1 MPYPDTKSV
10 VIISSTP
17 YHFTWQSIHSLSEQ
31 FARRGWRVMFV
42 EPPPKRFPGLRELRR
57 VWGRLRG
64 NPVQSGI
71 SPQREIPGV
80 RIVLPLT
87 LPDRGRLLRWVNRRW
102 LLPRLARQ
110 IRSDGEPVPLL
121 VSFLPTQGVLDLL
134 NLLQPQASVYFCML
148 NFPHDPL
155 SPRDIAQTEA
165 ALAQR
170 VDLVFVDQGVDNQAR
185 FAALPLT
192 RRPLTYTATV
202 NYDLFAP
209 ARQPRPPQ
217 DPPVCCY
224 FGDVR
229 ANVDLDLLEMVSARC
244 PLQVIGSNTDRIT
257 WQHPNLRLTGLVPH
271 DRLPALLAEIDI
283 ILLPYRQD
291 DPYNR
296 GVFPAKV
303 YESLATGKPV
313 VAIGLPSVE
322 PLGDVIDLAAS
333 RAEFLS
339 LIERAHQRERTPAGV
354 ERRDRALAIAQAAD
368 ISVSYDRLFAAIDA
382 LVAADGT
389 SAGAA
394 RR

>member
-1 MPYPDTKSV
+1 MPSPDTKSV

-17 YHFTWQSIHSLSEQ
+17 YHFTWQLIHSLSDQ
-31 FARRGWRVMFV
+31 FAQRGWRVVFV

-71 SPQREIPGV
+71 SPQREIAGV

-87 LPDRGRLLRWVNRRW
+87 LPDRGWLLRWVNRRW

-110 IRSDGEPVPLL
+110 IRSDGAHVPLA
-121 VSFLPTQGVLDLL
+121 VSFLPTHGVLDLL
-134 NLLQPQASVYFCML
+134 DLLQPQASVYLCAL
-148 NFPHDPL
+148 NFPRDPL
-155 SPRDIAQTEA
+155 APKDIAQTEA

-202 NYDLFAP
+202 DYELFAP

-229 ANVDLDLLEMVSARC
+229 ANVDLDLLQMVSARY

-257 WQHPNLRLTGLVPH
+257 WQHPTLRVTGLVPH
-271 DRLPALLAEIDI
+271 DRLPALLAEVDL

-313 VAIGLPSVE
+313 IAIGLPSVE
-322 PLGDVIDLAAS
+322 PLGDVIDIASS

-339 LIERAHQRERTPAGV
+339 LIERAHQRASTAQGV
-354 ERRDRALAIAQAAD
+354 ERRNRALAIAQAAD
-368 ISVSYDRLFAAIDA
+368 VSVTYDRFFAAIDP
-382 LVAADGT
+382 LVSVDT